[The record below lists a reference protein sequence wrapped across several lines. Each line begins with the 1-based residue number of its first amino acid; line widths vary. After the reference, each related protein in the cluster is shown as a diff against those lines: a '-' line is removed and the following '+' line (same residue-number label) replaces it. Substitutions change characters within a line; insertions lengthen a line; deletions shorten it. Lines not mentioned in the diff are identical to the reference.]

1 MEGTPSPASGGAAG
15 SGGASADKSK
25 QATLMISNTPA
36 FRPRTPTQEEITS
49 GTATSVR
56 SYYVQ
61 KLKAYVDYHFAD
73 FLHTDPEVRLR
84 HPLYASTCPKIEA
97 TTAASGAEWKP
108 TSIMEPMDLSNCVT
122 SLIQEGFYERTVSF
136 WNFDPLLQS
145 AFGLISPI
153 ALFQIQSALFQ
164 IQSRLPEIK

>member
-1 MEGTPSPASGGAAG
+1 MTPEIPTLLCALAYSDAALRVGVEPDPKKAKNSSSTNAQEVEGSPSPASGGAAG

-25 QATLMISNTPA
+25 QATLMISNTPP

-97 TTAASGAEWKP
+97 TTAASGAKWKP
-108 TSIMEPMDLSNCVT
+108 TSIMEPMSCLY
-122 SLIQEGFYERTVSF
+122 SLPVSV
-136 WNFDPLLQS
+136 
-145 AFGLISPI
+145 II
-153 ALFQIQSALFQ
+153 C
-164 IQSRLPEIK
+164 